1 VTTYCIDTS
10 SLIAAWYERYKPSR
24 FPNLWRQFDELIRA
38 ERLLSSIMVLDEC
51 SRKSPELYEWLK
63 VREDMF
69 LSPDIDIQRRVDFI
83 VNSYT
88 GLVAQGKEKFAAD
101 PFLIATAEVHGHT
114 VVTEE
119 NGPDSLRKI
128 PGVCRD
134 LKIHSMNL
142 MQLIDAEDWIL

>member
-1 VTTYCIDTS
+1 
-10 SLIAAWYERYKPSR
+10 
-24 FPNLWRQFDELIRA
+24 
-38 ERLLSSIMVLDEC
+38 MVLDEC

-134 LKIHSMNL
+134 LKIPSMNL